1 MSKRADYSG
10 ILNKDRLE
18 FRDNA
23 ELERYYEEKY
33 GAGGYEGGCVRFGV
47 NVSQIYHEA
56 RHASAAKFI
65 DAQPGDVILDAG
77 CGTGSLAAR
86 FAQTAR
92 QVHAVDIAGN
102 AFDAQYAALPNLRFQ
117 KMNIEQLAFADGTF
131 DKVVCV
137 EALEHVI
144 DPPRV
149 LAEFR
154 RVLKPGGRLVLT
166 YPTVN
171 RTAMRRL
178 HQSLRIV
185 KPIAISEHLNEWT
198 YGELVQNV
206 RTAGFRLVASE
217 GLVFDFGLLSALKNV
232 SRFFAQ
238 RLTNLSLKIRGFPGN
253 SSFVSTCFE
262 KQS

>member
-1 MSKRADYSG
+1 MTKRADYSG
-10 ILNKDRLE
+10 ILNKDRLQ

-23 ELERYYEEKY
+23 ELERYYEQKY

-47 NVSQIYHEA
+47 NVSRIYHEE
-56 RHASAAKFI
+56 RHRSALRFLAP
-65 DAQPGDVILDAG
+65 QPTQVILDAG

-86 FAQTAR
+86 IAPLAR
-92 QVHAVDIAGN
+92 EVQAIDIAGN
-102 AFDAQYAALPNLRFQ
+102 AFDPAYRSIANLQFA

-131 DKVVCV
+131 DQVVCV

-144 DPPRV
+144 DPQRS

-178 HQSLRIV
+178 HHALRV
-185 KPIAISEHLNEWT
+185 VRPIAISEHLNEWT
-198 YGELVQNV
+198 YRELLRHVEA
-206 RTAGFRLVASE
+206 AGFRLRASE
-217 GLVFDFGLLSALKNV
+217 GLVFDLGLLSGLKNV
-232 SRFFAQ
+232 SRFFAVH
-238 RLTNLSLKIRGFPGN
+238 LTNLSLKIRRFPGN

-262 KQS
+262 RA